1 MMEYDLWPNLM
12 ISRPDEMSDVSVV
25 PAFTDLGVEKDGLG
39 MTNRKHI
46 VCLFDFVLMLL
57 LFLL

>member
-1 MMEYDLWPNLM
+1 MICGQNLM

-39 MTNRKHI
+39 ITNRKHI
-46 VCLFDFVLMLL
+46 VCLFDVVVDVVVVFIVTQ
-57 LFLL
+57 